1 MTPGCSRSHCRAN
14 APPIFK
20 WSPTR
25 RATSTYARACGMLTT
40 RLVEGAPSTGATL
53 TLTSILPRWTA
64 AWMIRRAS
72 SSSADRARGSLRAMS
87 RWRWL
92 SDLHSTER
100 LRRGLAISA
109 RPYPVML
116 RIIEASDWLRQ
127 GREAPIPL
135 MEGSSKILY
144 GQGVWHQKTARLFVG
159 AAGIRQRG
167 RRGPG
172 RSPGPGGKVR
182 VSRPH
187 EQHRVTLPCLARD
200 PAYDRV
206 MILGIPAA
214 QLGWKIIGQH
224 LARDVARDGPAAV
237 EDLRVA
243 EAILGAEQTGDEG
256 AELRAEESRRAKAV
270 RLEDGDHAVGARLR
284 RGERRPD
291 LLPVVSVVIDHANA
305 AGRDADDLKSPGHP
319 RKARQG
325 GPDRRGGHAQL
336 E

>member
-1 MTPGCSRSHCRAN
+1 
-14 APPIFK
+14 
-20 WSPTR
+20 
-25 RATSTYARACGMLTT
+25 MLTT

-72 SSSADRARGSLRAMS
+72 SSRADRARGSLRAMS

-116 RIIEASDWLRQ
+116 RIIEASDWLR
-127 GREAPIPL
+127 R
-135 MEGSSKILY
+135 
-144 GQGVWHQKTARLFVG
+144 
-159 AAGIRQRG
+159 
-167 RRGPG
+167 
-172 RSPGPGGKVR
+172 
-182 VSRPH
+182 
-187 EQHRVTLPCLARD
+187 
-200 PAYDRV
+200 
-206 MILGIPAA
+206 
-214 QLGWKIIGQH
+214 
-224 LARDVARDGPAAV
+224 
-237 EDLRVA
+237 
-243 EAILGAEQTGDEG
+243 GDEG

-284 RGERRPD
+284 RGERGPD
-291 LLPVVSVVIDHANA
+291 LLPVVSVVIDHADT
-305 AGRDADDLKSPGHP
+305 AGRGADDLKSPGHP

-336 E
+336 ERDQRRGGSVLEIVYARLRNVEREDTRRPRVERAPGAIRARRDHLEREIGARRDPIGDPADRPGEGARFGTRGVGEELSAILREGAELRSQCLALGASPACRLRRRPRRRRDRDRA